1 MGEYIFLFVVAL
13 VWMIF
18 ASVQDLKVREV
29 ANWLNFSLVG
39 VALAY
44 RAFYS
49 IEYNDYSFFL
59 FGLLGVCVFFLIS
72 QAFYYGRIFGGGD
85 AKLLVGVGAVLPFN
99 SFGEFIL
106 QGGLFLFVL
115 FLVGAIYS
123 LIYSL
128 FLAFKNR
135 KKFIGSFLKI
145 GKDFNW
151 KLYGLLFL
159 FVFGIVSY
167 GYKISYGILF
177 VVVLFMLSILY
188 IYLRAID
195 KSCML
200 IHVDARNLR
209 EGDWIGEK
217 IKIHGKEIGSSVH
230 GLNMNEIKLLIKRG
244 KKVLI
249 KQGIPFVPVFLISY
263 IIMLFFFFFELD
275 VLQLFLQLFPV

>member
-13 VWMIF
+13 MWMIF
-18 ASVQDLKVREV
+18 ASVQDLKIREV

-49 IEYNDYSFFL
+49 IEYSDYGFFL
-59 FGLLGVCVFFLIS
+59 WGLLGVCVFFLIS

-99 SFGEFIL
+99 SVGEFIL
-106 QGGLFLFVL
+106 QACLFLFIL

-123 LIYSL
+123 LVYSFIL
-128 FLAFKNR
+128 VAKNK
-135 KKFIGSFLKI
+135 KKFIGSFLRI
-145 GKDFNW
+145 GKEFNW

-177 VVVLFMLSILY
+177 VVVLFLLSILY
-188 IYLRAID
+188 IYLQAVD

-200 IHVDARNLR
+200 IYVKAGNLR

-217 IKIHGKEIGSSVH
+217 IKIHGKEIGNSVH
-230 GLNMNEIKLLIKRG
+230 GLNLKEIKLLIKRG

-249 KQGIPFVPVFLISY
+249 KQGVPFIPAFLISY
-263 IIMLFFFFFELD
+263 IIMLFFFFLE
-275 VLQLFLQLFPV
+275 VNILQLFLRFFPF